1 MNPLI
6 LSLIGLVT
14 VGVSANLIK
23 LLRKNKILL
32 LISMIPCVYIFI
44 YGLYAT
50 FGPIDLYKDGTE
62 NFIAQNPGKELP
74 VVFVLLKFYQY
85 ILILV
90 GAIFGLISPPVG
102 MNLFVIKGVMQ
113 KTPLQ
118 TIWFGT
124 LPFLMT
130 DVIRL
135 ALIIAFPAICLYL
148 PSLML
153 SLIHI

>member
-32 LISMIPCVYIFI
+32 LISIIPCVYIFI

-62 NFIAQNPGKELP
+62 NFIAQNPGEDLP

-90 GAIFGLISPPVG
+90 GAIFGLIYFNYFRNFNNS
-102 MNLFVIKGVMQ
+102 
-113 KTPLQ
+113 TESS
-118 TIWFGT
+118 
-124 LPFLMT
+124 
-130 DVIRL
+130 D
-135 ALIIAFPAICLYL
+135 
-148 PSLML
+148 
-153 SLIHI
+153 

>member
-6 LSLIGLVT
+6 LSLIGLVS

-32 LISMIPCVYIFI
+32 LISIIPCVYIFI

-90 GAIFGLISPPVG
+90 GAIFGLIYF
-102 MNLFVIKGVMQ
+102 NYFKNFN
-113 KTPLQ
+113 Q
-118 TIWFGT
+118 T
-124 LPFLMT
+124 T
-130 DVIRL
+130 D
-135 ALIIAFPAICLYL
+135 
-148 PSLML
+148 S
-153 SLIHI
+153 SD

>member
-32 LISMIPCVYIFI
+32 LISIIPCVYIFI

-90 GAIFGLISPPVG
+90 GAIFGLIYY
-102 MNLFVIKGVMQ
+102 NYFKNFN
-113 KTPLQ
+113 Q
-118 TIWFGT
+118 T
-124 LPFLMT
+124 T
-130 DVIRL
+130 DSSDYVNINKL
-135 ALIIAFPAICLYL
+135 LGKL
-148 PSLML
+148 
-153 SLIHI
+153 

>member
-14 VGVSANLIK
+14 VGVTANLIK

-32 LISMIPCVYIFI
+32 LISIIPCVYIFI

-90 GAIFGLISPPVG
+90 GAIFGLIYY
-102 MNLFVIKGVMQ
+102 NYFKNFN
-113 KTPLQ
+113 Q
-118 TIWFGT
+118 T
-124 LPFLMT
+124 T
-130 DVIRL
+130 D
-135 ALIIAFPAICLYL
+135 
-148 PSLML
+148 S
-153 SLIHI
+153 SD

>member
-23 LLRKNKILL
+23 LLRKNRILL
-32 LISMIPCVYIFI
+32 LISIIPCVYIFI

-90 GAIFGLISPPVG
+90 GAIFGLIYY
-102 MNLFVIKGVMQ
+102 NYFKNFN
-113 KTPLQ
+113 Q
-118 TIWFGT
+118 T
-124 LPFLMT
+124 T
-130 DVIRL
+130 D
-135 ALIIAFPAICLYL
+135 
-148 PSLML
+148 S
-153 SLIHI
+153 SD

>member
-32 LISMIPCVYIFI
+32 LISIIPCVYIFI

-62 NFIAQNPGKELP
+62 NFITQNPGKELP

-90 GAIFGLISPPVG
+90 GAIFGLIYY
-102 MNLFVIKGVMQ
+102 NYFKNFN
-113 KTPLQ
+113 Q
-118 TIWFGT
+118 T
-124 LPFLMT
+124 T
-130 DVIRL
+130 D
-135 ALIIAFPAICLYL
+135 
-148 PSLML
+148 S
-153 SLIHI
+153 SD

>member
-6 LSLIGLVT
+6 LSLIGLVL

-23 LLRKNKILL
+23 LIRKNKIALL
-32 LISMIPCVYIFI
+32 TAIIPCFYIFI

-62 NFIAQNPGKELP
+62 NFIAQNPGEELP

-90 GAIFGLISPPVG
+90 GAIFGLIYFNFFKNFNETTESS
-102 MNLFVIKGVMQ
+102 N
-113 KTPLQ
+113 
-118 TIWFGT
+118 
-124 LPFLMT
+124 
-130 DVIRL
+130 
-135 ALIIAFPAICLYL
+135 
-148 PSLML
+148 
-153 SLIHI
+153 

>member
-23 LLRKNKILL
+23 LLKKNKILL
-32 LISMIPCVYIFI
+32 LISIIPCVYIFI

-90 GAIFGLISPPVG
+90 GAIFGLIYF
-102 MNLFVIKGVMQ
+102 NYFKNFN
-113 KTPLQ
+113 Q
-118 TIWFGT
+118 T
-124 LPFLMT
+124 T
-130 DVIRL
+130 D
-135 ALIIAFPAICLYL
+135 
-148 PSLML
+148 S
-153 SLIHI
+153 SD

>member
-1 MNPLI
+1 MNTLI

-23 LLRKNKILL
+23 LIRKNKTLL
-32 LISMIPCVYIFI
+32 LIAIIPCVYIFI

-90 GAIFGLISPPVG
+90 GAIFGLIYY
-102 MNLFVIKGVMQ
+102 NYFKNFN
-113 KTPLQ
+113 Q
-118 TIWFGT
+118 T
-124 LPFLMT
+124 M
-130 DVIRL
+130 D
-135 ALIIAFPAICLYL
+135 
-148 PSLML
+148 S
-153 SLIHI
+153 SD

>member
-32 LISMIPCVYIFI
+32 LISIIPCVYIFI

-90 GAIFGLISPPVG
+90 GAIFGLIYF
-102 MNLFVIKGVMQ
+102 NYLKNFN
-113 KTPLQ
+113 Q
-118 TIWFGT
+118 T
-124 LPFLMT
+124 T
-130 DVIRL
+130 D
-135 ALIIAFPAICLYL
+135 
-148 PSLML
+148 S
-153 SLIHI
+153 SD

>member
-14 VGVSANLIK
+14 VGVSANIIK
-23 LLRKNKILL
+23 LIRKNKILL
-32 LISMIPCVYIFI
+32 LISIIPCVYIFI

-90 GAIFGLISPPVG
+90 GAIFGLIYY
-102 MNLFVIKGVMQ
+102 NYFKNFN
-113 KTPLQ
+113 Q
-118 TIWFGT
+118 T
-124 LPFLMT
+124 T
-130 DVIRL
+130 D
-135 ALIIAFPAICLYL
+135 
-148 PSLML
+148 S
-153 SLIHI
+153 SD

>member
-32 LISMIPCVYIFI
+32 LISIIPCVYIFV

-90 GAIFGLISPPVG
+90 GAIFGLIYF
-102 MNLFVIKGVMQ
+102 NYFKNFN
-113 KTPLQ
+113 Q
-118 TIWFGT
+118 T
-124 LPFLMT
+124 T
-130 DVIRL
+130 D
-135 ALIIAFPAICLYL
+135 
-148 PSLML
+148 S
-153 SLIHI
+153 SD

>member
-23 LLRKNKILL
+23 LIRKNKILL
-32 LISMIPCVYIFI
+32 VISIIPCVYIFI

-90 GAIFGLISPPVG
+90 GAIFGLIYY
-102 MNLFVIKGVMQ
+102 NYFKNFN
-113 KTPLQ
+113 Q
-118 TIWFGT
+118 T
-124 LPFLMT
+124 T
-130 DVIRL
+130 D
-135 ALIIAFPAICLYL
+135 
-148 PSLML
+148 S
-153 SLIHI
+153 SD

>member
-1 MNPLI
+1 MVMNPLI

-32 LISMIPCVYIFI
+32 LISIIPCVYIFI

-90 GAIFGLISPPVG
+90 GAIFGLIYY
-102 MNLFVIKGVMQ
+102 NYFKNFN
-113 KTPLQ
+113 Q
-118 TIWFGT
+118 T
-124 LPFLMT
+124 T
-130 DVIRL
+130 D
-135 ALIIAFPAICLYL
+135 
-148 PSLML
+148 S
-153 SLIHI
+153 SD

>member
-14 VGVSANLIK
+14 VGVSTNLIK

-90 GAIFGLISPPVG
+90 GAIFGLIYY
-102 MNLFVIKGVMQ
+102 NYFKNFN
-113 KTPLQ
+113 Q
-118 TIWFGT
+118 T
-124 LPFLMT
+124 T
-130 DVIRL
+130 D
-135 ALIIAFPAICLYL
+135 
-148 PSLML
+148 S
-153 SLIHI
+153 SD

>member
-1 MNPLI
+1 MNTLI

-85 ILILV
+85 ILMIV
-90 GAIFGLISPPVG
+90 GAVFGFIYF
-102 MNLFVIKGVMQ
+102 NYIK
-113 KTPLQ
+113 KIKDTSE
-118 TIWFGT
+118 
-124 LPFLMT
+124 
-130 DVIRL
+130 
-135 ALIIAFPAICLYL
+135 
-148 PSLML
+148 PSD
-153 SLIHI
+153 